1 MDILLVAS
9 AFNSLTQRVFAE
21 LGDRGHRVAVELAL
35 GDEALREAVRS
46 HAPEL
51 IVAPMLR
58 TAIPED
64 IWSAYTCLIVH
75 PGPVGDRGPSSLDR
89 AVTEGAEEWGVTVL
103 QAVAEMDAGDVWA
116 SVACPV
122 PPVGKSDLYR
132 NEIGDAAARAVML
145 AVERVAAGSYVPR
158 PQQATPATPATP
170 AGLAAPGAESP
181 AEPAPAG
188 PGAPRSRPYLDQ
200 SERRIDWAADP
211 TELVVRK
218 LRAADSQPGVLDDL
232 LGEQWYLHGGHPE
245 GVLRGRPGTLLATRA
260 GAVCRATADGAVWLP
275 ELRPRRKPGGPA
287 TFKRPAVLALGDRMP
302 ALPESAVPLWLPRE
316 RRTYS
321 DIRYEEDGQVGFLR
335 FAFPGGAM
343 STDQCRR
350 LLAAHRFACSRPTT
364 VLVLGGA
371 RDFFSNGIH
380 LNVIQGAADP
390 AQESWENIN
399 AMDDVVE
406 ALLTTPDR
414 LVVAALAG
422 NAAAG
427 GVPLALAA
435 DEVWCRAGAVLNPH
449 YRLMGLHG
457 SEYWTYT
464 LPRRVGDA
472 QAERLMRQALP
483 VTAARARDLG
493 LVDLVLD
500 STPAQFGA
508 AVAERAAR
516 LASAPRTQQRVVEKK
531 ARRERDEE
539 TLRAHRERELAL
551 MRQTFFDP
559 DAPYHALRSAFV
571 TKQRPTRTP
580 EHLRRGNT
588 AD

>member
-21 LGDRGHRVAVELAL
+21 LGDRGHRAAVELAL
-35 GDEALREAVRS
+35 GDEELREAVRAR
-46 HAPEL
+46 APEL

-58 TAIPED
+58 TAIPQD

-89 AVTEGAEEWGVTVL
+89 AVTEGAGEWGVTVL
-103 QAVAEMDAGDVWA
+103 QAVGEMDAGDVWA
-116 SVACPV
+116 SVACPL
-122 PPVGKSDLYR
+122 PPAGKSDLYR
-132 NEIGDAAARAVML
+132 NEVADAAVRAVTL
-145 AVERVAAGSYVPR
+145 AVERFAAGSYVPR
-158 PQQATPATPATP
+158 PQQAD
-170 AGLAAPGAESP
+170 
-181 AEPAPAG
+181 PAG
-188 PGAPRSRPYLDQ
+188 PAAPRAWPYLAQ
-200 SERRIDWAADP
+200 GERHIDWAADP
-211 TELVVRK
+211 TELVLRK

-232 LGEQWYLHGGHPE
+232 LGEEWYLHGGHPE
-245 GVLRGRPGTLLATRA
+245 DVLRGRPGDLLATRT

-287 TFKRPAVLALGDRMP
+287 TFKRPAVLALGDRLP
-302 ALPESAVPLWLPRE
+302 ALPESAVPLWLPPE

-335 FAFPGGAM
+335 FTFPGGAM

-350 LLAAHRFACSRPTT
+350 LIAAHRFACSRPTT
-364 VLVLGGA
+364 VLVLGGV

-399 AMDDVVE
+399 AMDDLVE
-406 ALLTTPDR
+406 AVLTTPDR
-414 LVVAALAG
+414 LVVAALGG

-457 SEYWTYT
+457 SEYWTHL
-464 LPRRVGDA
+464 LPRRVG
-472 QAERLMRQALP
+472 QARTERLMRQALP
-483 VTAARARDLG
+483 VTAARARDIG
-493 LVDLVLD
+493 LVDLVID
-500 STPAQFGA
+500 SAPAAFGA
-508 AVAERAAR
+508 DVAERAAR

-531 ARRERDEE
+531 ARREQDAAA
-539 TLRAHRERELAL
+539 LHSCRERELAR

-559 DAPYHALRSAFV
+559 GAPYHALRAAFV
-571 TKQRPTRTP
+571 TKQRPPRTP
-580 EHLRRGNT
+580 EHLRAGTT